1 MSFAGVH
8 LQRQGHEEEGCV
20 FTFGLLVLEI
30 IMGKRA
36 VGRDVQ
42 FGHVTDWFGSLHVE
56 GNLLTAAV
64 DAAVLAAVTVGEFD
78 EEEAVRLLQLG
89 MACSNPNPGER
100 RPSMVD
106 TVKIISKSLPPPD
119 VTPSKPPMVWPP

>member
-1 MSFAGVH
+1 M
-8 LQRQGHEEEGCV
+8 L
-20 FTFGLLVLEI
+20 
-30 IMGKRA
+30 A
-36 VGRDVQ
+36 V
-42 FGHVTDWFGSLHVE
+42 
-56 GNLLTAAV
+56 AV
-64 DAAVLAAVTVGEFD
+64 DAAVLAAITVGEFD

-106 TVKIISKSLPPPD
+106 TVKIIGKSLPPPD